1 MPSVHDERHAELQS
15 DVMRFAES
23 LGFITDE
30 ATYHTV
36 MGPETVRRLQF
47 LDTETTLYIRGR
59 ADRIC
64 VHKTQPIAFEVECKT
79 KPPSSGGKDWTI
91 EAHPLAIH
99 CMLSVVAG
107 VDCLY
112 AYRDVVTGFECGFW
126 CSEIPPIRDLFFTSR
141 NPFLQPRIE
150 QMLWYGST
158 FWCSEIPPIR
168 DLFFT
173 SRNPFLQPRI
183 EQMLWY
189 GSTDYNIKKIQS
201 GAGSNDHFAVID
213 ISVARNLPNW
223 RSLLTDRIATTPSHV
238 PPQQFALGLSAQGM
252 V

>member
-47 LDTETTLYIRGR
+47 LDTETTLYLRGR

-64 VHKTQPIAFEVECKT
+64 VHKTQPIAFEVECKS
-79 KPPSSGGKDWTI
+79 KPPNSSGKDWTI
-91 EAHPLAIH
+91 EAYPLAVH
-99 CMLSVVAG
+99 CMLSAVAG

-112 AYRDVVTGFECGFW
+112 AYRDVVNGFECGFW
-126 CSEIPPIRDLFFTSR
+126 CSEIPSIRDLFFTSR
-141 NPFLQPRIE
+141 NSFLQPRIE
-150 QMLWYGST
+150 QMMWYG
-158 FWCSEIPPIR
+158 
-168 DLFFT
+168 T
-173 SRNPFLQPRI
+173 S
-183 EQMLWY
+183 
-189 GSTDYNIKKIQS
+189 DYNIKKIKS

-223 RSLLTDRIATTPSHV
+223 RSLLKDRIATTPTHL

>member
-158 FWCSEIPPIR
+158 
-168 DLFFT
+168 
-173 SRNPFLQPRI
+173 
-183 EQMLWY
+183 
-189 GSTDYNIKKIQS
+189 DYNIKKIQS

>member
-1 MPSVHDERHAELQS
+1 
-15 DVMRFAES
+15 
-23 LGFITDE
+23 
-30 ATYHTV
+30 
-36 MGPETVRRLQF
+36 
-47 LDTETTLYIRGR
+47 
-59 ADRIC
+59 
-64 VHKTQPIAFEVECKT
+64 
-79 KPPSSGGKDWTI
+79 
-91 EAHPLAIH
+91 
-99 CMLSVVAG
+99 MLSVVAG

-112 AYRDVVTGFECGFW
+112 AYRDVVTGFECG
-126 CSEIPPIRDLFFTSR
+126 
-141 NPFLQPRIE
+141 
-150 QMLWYGST
+150 

>member
-1 MPSVHDERHAELQS
+1 
-15 DVMRFAES
+15 MRFAES

-158 FWCSEIPPIR
+158 
-168 DLFFT
+168 
-173 SRNPFLQPRI
+173 
-183 EQMLWY
+183 
-189 GSTDYNIKKIQS
+189 DYNIKKIQS